1 MMLRE
6 LTSLLVL
13 ATSLASP
20 AAATQ
25 TVSWSDLVDKSARQY
40 GDSYRSLLPS
50 QLELLISISRLRDR
64 MASSARTGENRS
76 TIEQQLRMKEAKL
89 AAKGINVDWLISQ
102 RWAVAKQR
110 ERAATG
116 GNKDLDG
123 QAIIIAG
130 FAIPAPADPDGI
142 QVAYLV
148 PERGLCSHM
157 PPPLP
162 NQMIRLRLKK
172 GWFQTAGTSQC
183 VSGECCD

>member
-1 MMLRE
+1 MRLRE

-25 TVSWSDLVDKSARQY
+25 TVSWSDLVDKSVRQY
-40 GDSYRSLLPS
+40 EDSYRSLLPS

-64 MASSARTGENRS
+64 MASSARTGEDRS

-130 FAIPAPADPDGI
+130 FPIPAPADADGM
-142 QVAYLV
+142 QVAY
-148 PERGLCSHM
+148 M
-157 PPPLP
+157 PLFFSPAHRNALWISRRYP
-162 NQMIRLRLKK
+162 NVRDAPRDAVA
-172 GWFQTAGTSQC
+172 WFPQDVA
-183 VSGECCD
+183 